1 MSVSERGQ
9 GQLKGDPHCQIQ
21 QEHGFAMAE

>member
-9 GQLKGDPHCQIQ
+9 GQLKGDPHCQIR